1 MRLRQA
7 LILLAAATSLSACA
21 SGVGGG
27 GFGYG
32 GYSLVRVKEVRV
44 GNDSMAVTPPRE
56 WNKISGSLFVD
67 IHAVEDWTQ
76 NGVYLDG
83 ISFVTGLKDGKALVY
98 QRRRDDR
105 QVPKFRSNM
114 TPPEIAAMIESLFR
128 GRAGAV
134 DFKTLSMTP
143 RPFLGTNGCSVER
156 GLTTP
161 DPAEAAVKRAMIAAA
176 RKTVLLA
183 DHTKIG
189 NDYLARFG
197 TLDDL
202 DVLIT
207 DSGLNDELYADVA
220 SAGVR
225 VVRA

>member
-128 GRAGAV
+128 VRAGAV

-143 RPFLGTNGCSVER
+143 RPFLGTNGFQFDYEHLDSDEVRRR
-156 GLTTP
+156 GR
-161 DPAEAAVKRAMIAAA
+161 AVAAVINGRLYMILFDAA
-176 RKTVLLA
+176 RSHYYNALLPDFEA
-183 DHTKIG
+183 IVSS
-189 NDYLARFG
+189 AR
-197 TLDDL
+197 L
-202 DVLIT
+202 V
-207 DSGLNDELYADVA
+207 
-220 SAGVR
+220 
-225 VVRA
+225 